1 MEVETMRRAGFRHIR
16 LAMAMGVLVAAS
28 AAATSARADE
38 AVVTVGRVDDSRF
51 ARPAPIA
58 SQPIVPDDDPH
69 EFPRP
74 ELHRAPLRLQLAP
87 TAITSGKGVGGGL
100 QIAADFGTGTVGGRL
115 AAAWMRGEGH
125 AADSG
130 YPLGDSVG
138 QYTGEITL
146 DLHKRG
152 ALHPVI
158 GIGFGLA
165 HVSRPT
171 GSGNAGIGTGRLGL
185 DYALPVE
192 DADVRVGVHATGVM
206 TGPSDD
212 EIKDLH
218 GYGLVAAVLSI
229 GF

>member
-1 MEVETMRRAGFRHIR
+1 MQEVVTMRRAGIK
-16 LAMAMGVLVAAS
+16 LGMAFGIVVATC
-28 AAATSARADE
+28 AAAPAAFADE
-38 AVVTVGRVDDSRF
+38 AVVTVGRADDGRF
-51 ARPAPIA
+51 ARHPDPIESA
-58 SQPIVPDDDPH
+58 PIVPDEDPRD
-69 EFPRP
+69 FPRP
-74 ELHRAPLRLQLAP
+74 ELHRAPLRMQLAP
-87 TAITSGKGVGGGL
+87 TAITSGKGLGGGL

-115 AAAWMRGEGH
+115 SAAWMRGEGH
-125 AADSG
+125 VGESD

-152 ALHPVI
+152 PIHPVL

-171 GSGNAGIGTGRLGL
+171 GSGNAGIGTGRVGV
-185 DYALPVE
+185 DYALPVD

-218 GYGLVAAVLSI
+218 GYALVAAVLSI

>member
-1 MEVETMRRAGFRHIR
+1 MRRAGKRHI
-16 LAMAMGVLVAAS
+16 GLVVAFGILTAAS
-28 AAATSARADE
+28 AVATPARADE
-38 AVVTVGRVDDSRF
+38 AVVTVGRADDPRF
-51 ARPAPIA
+51 ARRPDPIE
-58 SQPIVPDDDPH
+58 SQPIVPDEDPH
-69 EFPRP
+69 ELPRP

-87 TAITSGKGVGGGL
+87 TAITSGKGLGGGL

-152 ALHPVI
+152 ALHPVL

-171 GSGNAGIGTGRLGL
+171 GSGNAGIGTGRVGL
-185 DYALPVE
+185 DYALPVD

-218 GYGLVAAVLSI
+218 GYALVAAVLSI